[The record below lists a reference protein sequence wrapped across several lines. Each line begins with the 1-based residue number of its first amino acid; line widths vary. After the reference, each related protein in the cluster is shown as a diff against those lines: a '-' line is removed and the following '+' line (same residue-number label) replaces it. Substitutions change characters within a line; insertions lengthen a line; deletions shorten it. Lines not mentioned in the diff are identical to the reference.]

1 MPSEKRNR
9 ILIICPHPEDTA
21 PGQRLKYEQYFG
33 YFRQAGFDVEVKSFM
48 SVRFQNIVYKKG
60 NLLAKVFWTLSGYV
74 HRLLQAFTLRRYDI
88 VYIFLWVTPFGPP
101 FFERLYRG
109 LSKKVIYD
117 IDDMI
122 YVKAPNSPNP
132 RVAWL
137 KGKTKPIYMF
147 KNADYVLTST
157 PAIEEFAKKYNK
169 NVINIPVTVNT
180 DKYTPK
186 DRYDSEKIILGWSGS
201 VSTSPYLHLLD
212 PVLLELRK
220 KYDYKLLVMGD
231 ENFRIEGLD
240 IEAIPWKEEYEVST
254 IRRFDIGLY
263 PLPVDSWVHG
273 KGGGKA
279 LQYMAAG
286 VPTVATAVGANF
298 KIIEQGVSGF
308 LVKTDDEWLACLEK
322 LMNDEMLRKQIGQKG
337 VQVVREHFSV
347 HANKEVYLSVLR
359 SSLHFSGAVSG

>member
-1 MPSEKRNR
+1 MPSEKRNK

-33 YFRQAGFDVEVKSFM
+33 YFRAAGFDVVVKSFM

-60 NLLAKVFWTLSGYV
+60 HLAGKVFWTLAGYWNRFV
-74 HRLLQAFTLRRYDI
+74 QAFTLRKYDI

-101 FFERLYRG
+101 FFERLYRSLG
-109 LSKKVIYD
+109 KKVIYD

-132 RVAWL
+132 RVGWL

-147 KNADYVLTST
+147 KKADYVLTST
-157 PAIEEFAKKYNK
+157 PAIEEFAKTFNAR
-169 NVINIPVTVNT
+169 VINIPVTVNT
-180 DKYTPK
+180 DKYIPK
-186 DRYDSEKIILGWSGS
+186 DDYHSDKIILGWSGS

-212 PVLLELRK
+212 GMLQKLRQK
-220 KYDYKLLVMGD
+220 FDFKLLVMGD
-231 ENFRIEGLD
+231 ENFRIEGVET
-240 IEAIPWKEEYEVST
+240 EAIPWKEEYEIST
-254 IRRFDIGLY
+254 IRKFDIGLY

-286 VPTVATAVGANF
+286 VPTVATGVGANF
-298 KIIEQGVSGF
+298 KIIEHGVSGF
-308 LVKTDDEWLACLEK
+308 LVKTDDEWIECLGK
-322 LMNDEMLRKQIGQKG
+322 LITDEQLRKRIGQKG
-337 VQVVREHFSV
+337 IEVVRERFSV

-359 SSLHFSGAVSG
+359 QSVQ